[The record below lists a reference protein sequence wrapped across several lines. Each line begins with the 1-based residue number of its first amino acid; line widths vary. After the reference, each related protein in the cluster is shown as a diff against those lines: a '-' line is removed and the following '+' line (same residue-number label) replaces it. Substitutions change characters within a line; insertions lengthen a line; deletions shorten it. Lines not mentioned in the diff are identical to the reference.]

1 MADVIFMTIE
11 LIDLKR
17 IIFSMKFFYWVV
29 FGIFLA
35 TSLGFNLNE
44 VAAAGKI

>member
-1 MADVIFMTIE
+1 
-11 LIDLKR
+11 
-17 IIFSMKFFYWVV
+17 MKFFYWVV

-44 VAAAGKI
+44 VA